1 MIYICELMND
11 NVYIIK
17 GVSQEKKKKLLE
29 LGGVS

>member
-1 MIYICELMND
+1 MND

-17 GVSQEKKKKLLE
+17 GVSQEKNKKLLE